1 MADYSRA
8 RRICYV
14 TLNHAHPLVKEH
26 IRQGG
31 LAAVLEEGMNGQMIA
46 LYDNGHHIP
55 LLWSH
60 LIPASLEGRALHNV
74 QNAMFAASIAYGL
87 DISLENIRQG
97 LRTFDST
104 FYQAPGRMNVFD
116 EHPFKVILD
125 YAHNPAAVRVI
136 CQVADRLDVPGKR
149 ILVFTSPGDR
159 RDEDIEAMAIS
170 AVGHFDHYV
179 CRQDDNLRGRDHLE
193 IPQMMRQ
200 VLLDNGVPEDNVT
213 IVTDEREANSL
224 ALSMARAGDLVL
236 MLCDAVARS
245 WKQIIYFQPSDTV
258 LTERNL
264 TANKIDLGSVG
275 FDELSLDTEVELIR
289 DERGVRL
296 ARPA

>member
-1 MADYSRA
+1 
-8 RRICYV
+8 
-14 TLNHAHPLVKEH
+14 
-26 IRQGG
+26 
-31 LAAVLEEGMNGQMIA
+31 
-46 LYDNGHHIP
+46 
-55 LLWSH
+55 
-60 LIPASLEGRALHNV
+60 
-74 QNAMFAASIAYGL
+74 
-87 DISLENIRQG
+87 
-97 LRTFDST
+97 
-104 FYQAPGRMNVFD
+104 
-116 EHPFKVILD
+116 
-125 YAHNPAAVRVI
+125 
-136 CQVADRLDVPGKR
+136 
-149 ILVFTSPGDR
+149 
-159 RDEDIEAMAIS
+159 MAIA
-170 AVGHFDHYV
+170 AVGHFDHYL